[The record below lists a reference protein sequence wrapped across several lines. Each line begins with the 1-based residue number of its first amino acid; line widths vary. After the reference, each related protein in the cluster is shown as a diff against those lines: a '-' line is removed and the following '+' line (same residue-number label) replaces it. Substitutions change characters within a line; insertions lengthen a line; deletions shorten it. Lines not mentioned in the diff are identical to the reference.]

1 MIRTILIPLDG
12 TPRAERAL
20 QCAGCLAER
29 FGAEVILLHVL
40 EESPSAHV
48 HGEPH
53 LVDAEEAER
62 YLEQAAARF
71 IPTGVSYRTH
81 VHRERTRHVAAS
93 IAVHDQEFACDL
105 IVISPHG
112 PSGWRSW
119 MEGNIPQ
126 RIARK
131 IETPVLIVREAVCQG
146 SCLFRN
152 ILVPDDASPAHEG
165 DWDICIDLAR
175 ACGASLRLVSAVE
188 TPDTLG
194 GVGAASATFLPR
206 STELVL
212 ELAGQEAARH
222 LDLHVAQLAQAGLS
236 ATMQICR
243 GNPFDVICGALKEGQ
258 ADLLVLRTHRRAG
271 LEAWFSGSLT
281 ARLLR
286 EVRTSVLLIPL

>member
-40 EESPSAHV
+40 EESPAPRV

-62 YLEQAAARF
+62 YLDQAAARF
-71 IPTGVSYRTH
+71 IPARVPFRTH
-81 VHRERTRHVAAS
+81 VHLERTRHVAAS

-112 PSGWRSW
+112 PAGWRSW

-131 IETPVLIVREAVCQG
+131 IETPVLIVGDAVCRG
-146 SCLFRN
+146 SCLFQN
-152 ILVPDDASPAHEG
+152 ILVPDDATPAHEG
-165 DWDICIDLAR
+165 DWDVCTELAR
-175 ACGASLRLVSAVE
+175 ACGASLRLISAVE

-212 ELAGQEAARH
+212 ELAGQEAAKH
-222 LDLHVAQLAQAGLS
+222 LEHHVAQLGQAGLA
-236 ATMQICR
+236 ATMQISR
-243 GNPFDVICGALKEGQ
+243 GNPFDVICAALNEGRT
-258 ADLLVLRTHRRAG
+258 DLLVLRTHRRAG